1 MLFSGGI
8 EQHAVFWEYRNV
20 RLEKIGKRV
29 YGHQKGVMML
39 NQWPVTIRNK
49 VKHCEALWLIQ
60 QESVVL

>member
-20 RLEKIGKRV
+20 RLEKIGKRE

-49 VKHCEALWLIQ
+49 VKHCEAL
-60 QESVVL
+60 